1 MGKTP
6 RGSMFILR
14 VLGERLLLFLL
25 VIARIALLATG
36 LAAVAGIF
44 AFGSFIKAQG
54 TSSVVQTAW
63 GWMQA
68 TGGLFLAAGVL
79 LFVFRDWIHIPRS
92 GTSGAPPPAW
102 LPAVAVC
109 LVAQIGATLLFSGN
123 LVQLW
128 QDAIP
133 ALERAGVFQEVRSGG
148 EMSSVILLPVIAA
161 LFVPMV
167 EAAAAVTLTV
177 APLLLLVLFL
187 TKSRAFP
194 KSFVLTAFLQA
205 TLVAGSFLA
214 ANAFAI

>member
-6 RGSMFILR
+6 RESMSILR

-25 VIARIALLATG
+25 LIARIALMATG

-133 ALERAGVFQEVRSGG
+133 GSSTSEVFWLVGACRWQEAQSSERCGWWLNTEFGSQRVVSAAGFTVGTPEASACAK
-148 EMSSVILLPVIAA
+148 SS
-161 LFVPMV
+161 
-167 EAAAAVTLTV
+167 
-177 APLLLLVLFL
+177 
-187 TKSRAFP
+187 
-194 KSFVLTAFLQA
+194 
-205 TLVAGSFLA
+205 
-214 ANAFAI
+214 